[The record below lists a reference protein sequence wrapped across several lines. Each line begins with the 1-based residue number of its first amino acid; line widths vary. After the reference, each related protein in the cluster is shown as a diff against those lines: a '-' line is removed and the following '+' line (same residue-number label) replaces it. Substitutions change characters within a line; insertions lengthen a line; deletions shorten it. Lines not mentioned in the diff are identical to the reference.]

1 MEKRVTSTRGSLY
14 RWSNLIF
21 IWKSHEMHGKAT
33 ILTSEWTPATCLPF
47 KNQTPPQP
55 CPCLF
60 CSPKWLI
67 LTINKGNV
75 AAKGLRKGTRYI
87 PTKYYFNHETGITLF
102 WAKKYICLSSW
113 RFHLEK
119 NILQF
124 WQQSPKTLTDRLS
137 TWLGL
142 ATNQGWKI
150 GLDCNVLTTFKN
162 SVENQIQSRGS
173 EWKCKGWQ
181 RHDDHVSRK
190 RTWEGWLWFRR
201 TLRWGFLVAGKMS
214 NTRWRFLISYAEP
227 KRHK

>member
-1 MEKRVTSTRGSLY
+1 MSLSFLFSQVTYLNNKQRECSSKRPSQRNKVY
-14 RWSNLIF
+14 SNEVLFEPWNRDYFVLSKKVYMF
-21 IWKSHEMHGKAT
+21 IVM
-33 ILTSEWTPATCLPF
+33 TC
-47 KNQTPPQP
+47 
-55 CPCLF
+55 
-60 CSPKWLI
+60 
-67 LTINKGNV
+67 
-75 AAKGLRKGTRYI
+75 
-87 PTKYYFNHETGITLF
+87 
-102 WAKKYICLSSW
+102 
-113 RFHLEK
+113 FHLEK

-124 WQQSPKTLTDRLS
+124 WQQSPKTLTDGLS

-181 RHDDHVSRK
+181 RHNDHVSRK

-214 NTRWRFLISYAEP
+214 NTSWRFLISYTET